1 MHLLLWRHAE
11 AEDGEPDLERPLTAR
26 GHRQAQTMAAWIHA
40 RAPEGPRILVSP
52 ARRTQETAAALALP
66 FATDARLAPTAGAAE
81 LLAATGWPEAGGVV
95 LVVGH
100 QPTLGEVAARLL
112 AGQAAP
118 WSLRKGAL
126 WWLTR
131 RVRAGHPETVLRAAL
146 SPELLS

>member
-11 AEDGEPDLERPLTAR
+11 AEDGDNDLDRALTPR
-26 GHRQAQTMAAWIHA
+26 GQRQAQAMAGWIHA
-40 RAPEGPRILVSP
+40 HAPKGLNVLVSP
-52 ARRTQETAAALALP
+52 ARRTQETAAALVLP
-66 FATDARLAPTAGAAE
+66 FTTDARLAPSAGAAE
-81 LLAATGWPEAGGVV
+81 LIAASGWPDAGGAV

-100 QPTLGEVAARLL
+100 QPTLGNVAARLL

-131 RVRAGHPETVLRAAL
+131 RVRGGHPETVLRAAL